1 MWHHS
6 EQKTHQVFD
15 PYHYCGQRLQKTSPR
30 KTASRLVSESQT
42 ESAFYWCW
50 LCEAKNISL
59 WLSTMHGGSG
69 SQSQHSIHMILKSR
83 GSIFRFTGGNWGNH
97 VKKNT
102 EISTLWCV
110 PTGLFWLCNAGML
123 YELTHW
129 SGLRKSKPSLG
140 QYRWISVW
148 KGLVSELVT
157 KEQIYF
163 KYWLVWS
170 PTGPDSLEG

>member
-1 MWHHS
+1 MLAGS
-6 EQKTHQVFD
+6 VF
-15 PYHYCGQRLQKTSPR
+15 SIW
-30 KTASRLVSESQT
+30 ASADEWR
-42 ESAFYWCW
+42 W
-50 LCEAKNISL
+50 LCDTIQSKKLTRSLTPTTIVDRDFRKLPPGKQLPALWVRARQNPLFTDVDYVRAKNISL

-83 GSIFRFTGGNWGNH
+83 GYIFRFTGGNWGNH

-140 QYRWISVW
+140 QYRWISV
-148 KGLVSELVT
+148 
-157 KEQIYF
+157 
-163 KYWLVWS
+163 
-170 PTGPDSLEG
+170 